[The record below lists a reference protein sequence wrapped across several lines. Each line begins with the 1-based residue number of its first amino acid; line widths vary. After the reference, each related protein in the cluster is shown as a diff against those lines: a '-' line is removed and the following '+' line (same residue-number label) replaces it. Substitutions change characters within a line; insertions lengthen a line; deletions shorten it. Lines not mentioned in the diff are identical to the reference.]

1 MGTFSLLEST
11 GVSVR
16 DSASQKFREKLS
28 RSPALGVHARA
39 FVLPRGCP
47 GLGTVLWE
55 EPSPRSPGICPC
67 SALWGIMLSSLSLE
81 QGWLELAESQNRL
94 ELLGAVFWRSQ

>member
-1 MGTFSLLEST
+1 MWKWQEAQWGQVGTFSLLEST

-47 GLGTVLWE
+47 GLGGRHSAVGHHAVQESWDL
-55 EPSPRSPGICPC
+55 SLL
-67 SALWGIMLSSLSLE
+67 SALGHH
-81 QGWLELAESQNRL
+81 
-94 ELLGAVFWRSQ
+94 AVQSVTRAGVA